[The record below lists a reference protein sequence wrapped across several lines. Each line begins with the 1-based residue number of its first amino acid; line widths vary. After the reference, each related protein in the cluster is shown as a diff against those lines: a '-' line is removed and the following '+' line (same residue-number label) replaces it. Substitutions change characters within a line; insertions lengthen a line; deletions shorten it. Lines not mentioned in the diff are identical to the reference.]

1 MRKVPLSK
9 KQKRAEKIKKTLIH
23 VGIWFL
29 GLLIVIALGV
39 FAVRGFG
46 IKTVIID
53 QSMNPTLQNEDVV
66 LLNKLSY
73 KIGSPKRMDVV
84 AVRIGASENS
94 PTYVRRIIG
103 LPGETVQIK
112 DGKVYIDDTELELTF
127 NDAAIENAGVAEKGE
142 TLGDNEYFVL
152 CDDYNNN
159 RDDSRLDSIGT
170 IDSDQILGKVWLIR
184 SPLSRLVWYIKHR
197 TLLKLNS

>member
-9 KQKRAEKIKKTLIH
+9 KQKRAEMIKKTLIH
-23 VGIWFL
+23 VGIWLL

-184 SPLSRLVWYIKHR
+184 SPLSRLGLVH
-197 TLLKLNS
+197 

>member
-9 KQKRAEKIKKTLIH
+9 KQKHAEKIKKTLIH
-23 VGIWFL
+23 VGIWLL

-170 IDSDQILGKVWLIR
+170 IDSDQILGKVWLIC
-184 SPLSRLVWYIKHR
+184 SPLSRLGLVH
-197 TLLKLNS
+197 

>member
-9 KQKRAEKIKKTLIH
+9 KQKRAEKIKKTLID
-23 VGIWFL
+23 VGIWLL

-142 TLGDNEYFVL
+142 PLGDNEYFVL

-184 SPLSRLVWYIKHR
+184 SPLSRLGLVH
-197 TLLKLNS
+197 

>member
-9 KQKRAEKIKKTLIH
+9 KQKHAEKIKKTLIH
-23 VGIWFL
+23 VGIWLL
-29 GLLIVIALGV
+29 GLLIVIAFCI

-184 SPLSRLVWYIKHR
+184 SPLSRLGLVH
-197 TLLKLNS
+197 

>member
-9 KQKRAEKIKKTLIH
+9 KQKRAEKIKKTLIN
-23 VGIWFL
+23 VGIWLL

-184 SPLSRLVWYIKHR
+184 SPLSRLGLVH
-197 TLLKLNS
+197 

>member
-1 MRKVPLSK
+1 
-9 KQKRAEKIKKTLIH
+9 
-23 VGIWFL
+23 
-29 GLLIVIALGV
+29 
-39 FAVRGFG
+39 
-46 IKTVIID
+46 
-53 QSMNPTLQNEDVV
+53 
-66 LLNKLSY
+66 
-73 KIGSPKRMDVV
+73 MDVV

-184 SPLSRLVWYIKHR
+184 SPLSRLGLVH
-197 TLLKLNS
+197 

>member
-9 KQKRAEKIKKTLIH
+9 KQKHAEKIKKTLIH
-23 VGIWFL
+23 VGIWLL

-170 IDSDQILGKVWLIR
+170 IDSDQILGKVWLIH
-184 SPLSRLVWYIKHR
+184 SPLSRLGLVH
-197 TLLKLNS
+197 

>member
-23 VGIWFL
+23 VGIWLL

-84 AVRIGASENS
+84 AVHPR
-94 PTYVRRIIG
+94 TVR
-103 LPGETVQIK
+103 PMCGELSVFRGRLYRSKTARCI
-112 DGKVYIDDTELELTF
+112 LM
-127 NDAAIENAGVAEKGE
+127 
-142 TLGDNEYFVL
+142 TLNW
-152 CDDYNNN
+152 N
-159 RDDSRLDSIGT
+159 
-170 IDSDQILGKVWLIR
+170 
-184 SPLSRLVWYIKHR
+184 
-197 TLLKLNS
+197 

>member
-1 MRKVPLSK
+1 MKPLLDLTDVNYTY
-9 KQKRAEKIKKTLIH
+9 QTAEGETPAVKNLS
-23 VGIWFL
+23 FR
-29 GLLIVIALGV
+29 V

-184 SPLSRLVWYIKHR
+184 SPLSRLGLVH
-197 TLLKLNS
+197 

>member
-9 KQKRAEKIKKTLIH
+9 KQKHAEKIKKTLIH
-23 VGIWFL
+23 VGIWLL

-170 IDSDQILGKVWLIR
+170 IDSNQILGKVWLIR
-184 SPLSRLVWYIKHR
+184 SPLSRLGLVH
-197 TLLKLNS
+197 

>member
-9 KQKRAEKIKKTLIH
+9 KQKHAEKIKKTLIH
-23 VGIWFL
+23 VGIWLL
-29 GLLIVIALGV
+29 GLLIIIALGV

-53 QSMNPTLQNEDVV
+53 QSMNPTLQNDVV

-184 SPLSRLVWYIKHR
+184 SPLSRLGLVH
-197 TLLKLNS
+197 

>member
-9 KQKRAEKIKKTLIH
+9 KQKRKEKIKKTLIH
-23 VGIWFL
+23 VGIWLL

-127 NDAAIENAGVAEKGE
+127 NDAAIENAGVVEKGE

-184 SPLSRLVWYIKHR
+184 SPLSRLGLVH
-197 TLLKLNS
+197 

>member
-23 VGIWFL
+23 VGICLL

-184 SPLSRLVWYIKHR
+184 SPLSRLGLVH
-197 TLLKLNS
+197 

>member
-9 KQKRAEKIKKTLIH
+9 KQKRAEKIKKTLIY
-23 VGIWFL
+23 VGIWLL

-184 SPLSRLVWYIKHR
+184 SPLSRLGLVH
-197 TLLKLNS
+197 

>member
-9 KQKRAEKIKKTLIH
+9 KQKRAEKNKKTLIH
-23 VGIWFL
+23 VGIWLL

-66 LLNKLSY
+66 LLNKLSN

-184 SPLSRLVWYIKHR
+184 SPLSRLGLVH
-197 TLLKLNS
+197 

>member
-9 KQKRAEKIKKTLIH
+9 KQKHAEKIKKTLIH
-23 VGIWFL
+23 VGIWLL

-112 DGKVYIDDTELELTF
+112 GGKVYIDDTELELTF

-184 SPLSRLVWYIKHR
+184 SPLSRLGLVH
-197 TLLKLNS
+197 

>member
-23 VGIWFL
+23 VGIWLL

-46 IKTVIID
+46 I
-53 QSMNPTLQNEDVV
+53 
-66 LLNKLSY
+66 NKLSY

-184 SPLSRLVWYIKHR
+184 SPLSRLGLVH
-197 TLLKLNS
+197 

>member
-184 SPLSRLVWYIKHR
+184 SPLSRLGLVH
-197 TLLKLNS
+197 

>member
-9 KQKRAEKIKKTLIH
+9 KQKRIEKIKKTLIH
-23 VGIWFL
+23 VGIWLL

-39 FAVRGFG
+39 FAVRAFG

-103 LPGETVQIK
+103 LPGETIQIK
-112 DGKVYIDDTELELTF
+112 NGKVYVDDTELELTF
-127 NDAAIENAGVAEKGE
+127 NDAAIENAGVAENGV

-170 IDSDQILGKVWLIR
+170 IDSDQITGKVWLIR
-184 SPLSRLVWYIKHR
+184 SPLSRFGLVH
-197 TLLKLNS
+197 

>member
-9 KQKRAEKIKKTLIH
+9 KQKHAEKIKKTLIH
-23 VGIWFL
+23 VGIWLL

-127 NDAAIENAGVAEKGE
+127 NDAAIENTGVAEKGE

-184 SPLSRLVWYIKHR
+184 SPLSRLGLVH
-197 TLLKLNS
+197 

>member
-9 KQKRAEKIKKTLIH
+9 KQKHAEKIKKTLIH
-23 VGIWFL
+23 VGIWLL

-127 NDAAIENAGVAEKGE
+127 NDSAIENAGVAEKGE

-184 SPLSRLVWYIKHR
+184 SPLSRLGLVH
-197 TLLKLNS
+197 

>member
-9 KQKRAEKIKKTLIH
+9 KQKRAEKSKKTLIH
-23 VGIWFL
+23 GGIWLL

-184 SPLSRLVWYIKHR
+184 SPLSRLGLVH
-197 TLLKLNS
+197 

>member
-9 KQKRAEKIKKTLIH
+9 KQKHAEKIKKILIH
-23 VGIWFL
+23 VGIWLL

-184 SPLSRLVWYIKHR
+184 SPLSRLGLVH
-197 TLLKLNS
+197 

>member
-1 MRKVPLSK
+1 M
-9 KQKRAEKIKKTLIH
+9 IH
-23 VGIWFL
+23 VGIWLL

-66 LLNKLSY
+66 LLNKLPY

-103 LPGETVQIK
+103 LPGETVQI
-112 DGKVYIDDTELELTF
+112 DGKKLDEHFCDEKIQ
-127 NDAAIENAGVAEKGE
+127 NAALASDPI
-142 TLGDNEYFVL
+142 TLGDDEYFVL

-184 SPLSRLVWYIKHR
+184 SPLSRLGLVH
-197 TLLKLNS
+197 

>member
-9 KQKRAEKIKKTLIH
+9 KQKHAEKIKKTLIH
-23 VGIWFL
+23 VGIWLL
-29 GLLIVIALGV
+29 GLLIIIALGV

-184 SPLSRLVWYIKHR
+184 SPLSRLGLVH
-197 TLLKLNS
+197 

>member
-23 VGIWFL
+23 VGIWLL

-84 AVRIGASENS
+84 AVRIRCIREQSDLCAENYRS
-94 PTYVRRIIG
+94 SGGDCTDQRRQG
-103 LPGETVQIK
+103 
-112 DGKVYIDDTELELTF
+112 VY
-127 NDAAIENAGVAEKGE
+127 
-142 TLGDNEYFVL
+142 
-152 CDDYNNN
+152 
-159 RDDSRLDSIGT
+159 
-170 IDSDQILGKVWLIR
+170 
-184 SPLSRLVWYIKHR
+184 
-197 TLLKLNS
+197 